1 MPIGQVDW
9 FAAQTVLLS
18 LFVLKDYETEIR
30 NSFLAIRKV
39 FGLGHTLV
47 VNAYVHN
54 LWKKKRN

>member
-9 FAAQTVLLS
+9 FAAQTILLC
-18 LFVLKDYETEIR
+18 LFVLKNNETEIR

-39 FGLGHTLV
+39 FGLGHTFV

-54 LWKKKRN
+54 LLQKKS